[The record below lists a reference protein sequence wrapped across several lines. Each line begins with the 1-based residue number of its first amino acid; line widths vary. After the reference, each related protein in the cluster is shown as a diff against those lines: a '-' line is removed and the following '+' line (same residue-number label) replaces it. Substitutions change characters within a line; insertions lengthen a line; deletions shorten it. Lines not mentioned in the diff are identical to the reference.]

1 MESPFTPLEQA
12 VIAAIC
18 GLYPQD
24 RPALEAQLSTATM
37 ISRENN
43 GHGFY
48 IRFSVDH
55 GSSAAVRGPQ
65 RKDGPVVKID
75 GLKHA
80 MGFILWLKEG
90 YASCLEGFGYG
101 ENISSLNLETVDFE
115 VDPRPVVNQVRNP
128 SSRKTL
134 E

>member
-1 MESPFTPLEQA
+1 
-12 VIAAIC
+12 
-18 GLYPQD
+18 
-24 RPALEAQLSTATM
+24 M

-48 IRFSVDH
+48 IGFSVDH

-65 RKDGPVVKID
+65 RKDGPVAEID
-75 GLKHA
+75 GLKHG

-101 ENISSLNLETVDFE
+101 ENISSLNLETVNFE

>member
-1 MESPFTPLEQA
+1 MESTFTPLEQA

-43 GHGFY
+43 GRGFY
-48 IRFSVDH
+48 IRFGVDH
-55 GSSAAVRGPQ
+55 GSSATVRGPQ
-65 RKDGPVVKID
+65 RKDGPVAKID
-75 GLKHA
+75 GLKHG
-80 MGFILWLKEG
+80 MGFIVWLKQG

-101 ENISSLNLETVDFE
+101 EDISSLNLETVDFE
-115 VDPRPVVNQVRNP
+115 ADPRPVVNQVRDP

>member
-1 MESPFTPLEQA
+1 
-12 VIAAIC
+12 
-18 GLYPQD
+18 
-24 RPALEAQLSTATM
+24 M

-48 IRFSVDH
+48 IGFSVDH
-55 GSSAAVRGPQ
+55 GSSAVVRGPE
-65 RKDGPVVKID
+65 RKDGPVAKID
-75 GLKHA
+75 GLKHG

-101 ENISSLNLETVDFE
+101 EDISSLNLETVDFE
-115 VDPRPVVNQVRNP
+115 ADPRPVVNQVRDP

>member
-1 MESPFTPLEQA
+1 MESTFTPLEQA

-48 IRFSVDH
+48 IGFSVDH

-65 RKDGPVVKID
+65 RKDGPVAEID
-75 GLKHA
+75 GLKHG

-115 VDPRPVVNQVRNP
+115 VDPRPVVNHARNP